1 MLFSRFIVACCFLML
16 ALSMPAQAQSAEER
30 YIADRDA
37 AVARFTPERV
47 PKIEKPQMDDEEKA
61 RAALEKQLFALIGT
75 AAPKGFGKPKSN
87 LGSLFTGDMDF
98 GKLDGVVFEADGGNG
113 EMLVT
118 TMSLLQRW
126 LKSQTDVPG
135 DLDKAMRS
143 TDFLLRAIQTDAAIL
158 QYAEIPLGAPRAFAM
173 LANRTQDNAPTDVRE
188 VIVTAV
194 RGDRFYVA
202 HADIAKPFEISAC
215 SSARAAREKK
225 IEALSNG
232 SAKPGESND
241 AFSKRLE
248 TLRDQSDSEFLKCFA
263 ENVPKDPRFA
273 AAVARAKDL
282 FERMPAK

>member
-1 MLFSRFIVACCFLML
+1 MLFLRFIAACCFLML

-37 AVARFTPERV
+37 SVARFTPERV
-47 PKIEKPQMDDEEKA
+47 PKIDDAQSDAEAKA

-75 AAPKGFGKPKSN
+75 TAPKGFGKPRSN

-98 GKLDGVVFEADGGNG
+98 GKLDGVVFEADGGNS
-113 EMLVT
+113 EILVT

-135 DLDKAMRS
+135 DLDQAMRS

-173 LANRTQDNAPTDVRE
+173 LANRTQDNAPADARE

-202 HADIAKPFEISAC
+202 HADIAKPFEIPAC
-215 SSARAAREKK
+215 SSARAAAEKNF
-225 IEALSNG
+225 ETQSDAG
-232 SAKPGESND
+232 AKPGESNE

-248 TLRDQSDSEFLKCFA
+248 TLREQADTDFLKCFA
-263 ENVPKDPRFA
+263 ENAPKDPRFA
-273 AAVARAKDL
+273 AALARAKDL
-282 FERMPAK
+282 FERMPVK